1 MVDMFLF
8 CLYSKLDGFNK
19 FTIPFL
25 VIPSPTLGSV
35 ELVRVMINS
44 AMAFTC
50 LYLLSLF
57 RYGFPVYDTFSEI
70 VFTEAFQ
77 ESWNF
82 INESKCHTC
91 LH

>member
-8 CLYSKLDGFNK
+8 CLFSKLDGFNK

-35 ELVRVMINS
+35 ELVRFMINS

-50 LYLLSLF
+50 YICYLCFGMGSRCMIHFPKSSLQKRF
-57 RYGFPVYDTFSEI
+57 RSPGI
-70 VFTEAFQ
+70 
-77 ESWNF
+77 
-82 INESKCHTC
+82 
-91 LH
+91 L